1 MTDMNKYFCFVV
13 TLLLL
18 ASCGSSEEP
27 VSVQKLRL
35 SFIYSDNYTEVFG
48 YDSEGRVAAWTV
60 RYSQDDSG
68 DRAVC
73 TYTYPGDGVIAI
85 ESDEN
90 RGPQR
95 WLFSERLS
103 LGPNGTADR
112 ANGKVKIYEGSDLIM
127 QKNYTTEF
135 TYSPDKELI
144 GLTIT
149 ENRTDGAGWEEP
161 DALTWH
167 IDLEWADGNLIRHTE
182 YTNREHPITTHTY
195 SYYGGETALYKPI
208 LQWPVL
214 RLSYT
219 PLMYAGVF
227 GCQSVSLLKEATLT
241 DRWTEYT
248 ESYAYSLSILSTQ
261 SAVEEYTC
269 TTNNSETKY
278 VVGWDNASR

>member
-1 MTDMNKYFCFVV
+1 MTDMNRYFCFVV

-18 ASCGSSEEP
+18 ASCGSGDEL
-27 VSVQKLRL
+27 VGIQKLRP
-35 SFIYSDNYTEVFG
+35 SFIYSDNYSEVFG
-48 YDSEGRVAAWTV
+48 YDSEGRVSAWTV
-60 RYSQDDSG
+60 RYSQDDLG

-73 TYTYPGDGVIAI
+73 TYAYPDDDVIAI
-85 ESDEN
+85 ESDEK
-90 RGPQR
+90 RGSQR
-95 WLFSERLS
+95 WMFSERLS
-103 LGPNGTADR
+103 LGSDGTAVR
-112 ANGKVKIYEGSDLIM
+112 ATGNVKIYEGSDLMM

-144 GLTIT
+144 GLTIA
-149 ENRTDGAGWEEP
+149 EKRTDGAGWEES

-167 IDLEWADGNLIRHTE
+167 IDLEWADGNLIKHTE

-195 SYYGGETALYKPI
+195 SYYGGETAHYKPI
-208 LQWPVL
+208 LQSPVL

-227 GCQSVSLLKEATLT
+227 GHQSVSLLKEATLT

-248 ESYAYSLSILSTQ
+248 EAYAASRSLASTQ
-261 SAVEEYTC
+261 AAGEEYTC